1 MSWSSD
7 IRCLYCDG
15 RLPLYRKITSGQFC
29 STAHR
34 KLYWQEQERL
44 GVERLHQT
52 HDSLRAVRPKEGVQ
66 AILGP
71 PPSGIIASQVA
82 PKYLQLPPMIAADPY
97 SYESALA
104 PQTPLWAPQ
113 IAADTGADAPGPAA
127 GFVEFLRPQP
137 KWPTDRLE

>member
-29 STAHR
+29 SSAHR

-52 HDSLRAVRPKEGVQ
+52 HDSLRAFRPPEGVQ
-66 AILGP
+66 AILGYEALPEQPEPVQLPAPPP
-71 PPSGIIASQVA
+71 PPSGIIAPTVS
-82 PKYLQLPPMIAADPY
+82 PK
-97 SYESALA
+97 
-104 PQTPLWAPQ
+104 
-113 IAADTGADAPGPAA
+113 
-127 GFVEFLRPQP
+127 
-137 KWPTDRLE
+137 

>member
-34 KLYWQEQERL
+34 KAYWQEQEKL
-44 GVERLHQT
+44 AVERLHQT
-52 HDSLRAVRPKEGVQ
+52 HSSLRAYRPQGSVE

-71 PPSGIIASQVA
+71 EEPAFEAFDPAAIPV
-82 PKYLQLPPMIAADPY
+82 PVIAA
-97 SYESALA
+97 
-104 PQTPLWAPQ
+104 
-113 IAADTGADAPGPAA
+113 PAA
-127 GFVEFLRPQP
+127 NLSAAERPEWLVYANAGDVP
-137 KWPTDRLE
+137 IADFIPNTAYPRPYWLPDSLAGA